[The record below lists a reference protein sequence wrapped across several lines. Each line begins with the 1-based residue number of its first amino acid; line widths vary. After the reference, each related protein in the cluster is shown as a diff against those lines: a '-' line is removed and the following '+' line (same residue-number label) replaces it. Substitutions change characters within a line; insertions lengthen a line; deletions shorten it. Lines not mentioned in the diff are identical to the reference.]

1 MLDPFIHCTSQSDK
15 MIKIEL
21 FICNIDLCLN
31 LHVVNLSS
39 VQNFLTNLQV
49 TVGGTSDS
57 HIRDSQPA
65 AIQKESGGYKT

>member
-1 MLDPFIHCTSQSDK
+1 MLISV
-15 MIKIEL
+15 
-21 FICNIDLCLN
+21 N
-31 LHVVNLSS
+31 LDVVNLSS

-65 AIQKESGGYKT
+65 AIEKESGGYKT